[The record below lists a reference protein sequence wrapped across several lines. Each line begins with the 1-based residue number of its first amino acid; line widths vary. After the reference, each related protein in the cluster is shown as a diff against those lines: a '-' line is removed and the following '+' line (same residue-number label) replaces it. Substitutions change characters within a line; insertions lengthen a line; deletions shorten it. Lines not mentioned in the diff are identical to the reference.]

1 MGTELAENTDLR
13 LKAVL
18 EILAAAV
25 WAGESPNAGMVLAEA
40 LTRVPPNEKE
50 RELLSGGIPRGH
62 KNLTAATARLVKAG
76 WLSKGK
82 GGWAIT
88 DDGLRAIVTFRDP
101 AAFAAALAEG
111 RPVPEDVA
119 VPTKAPRGFLP
130 KAPAKRTDRVKEAA
144 PVAGTEEAE
153 AAEASPVGVA
163 AEVPEKPAARR
174 RSRKATAATGAPTE
188 TVAEVEAPAAAA
200 AETFR
205 QPDAV
210 AIAGD
215 FGKLLGAPEDWAPQY
230 DEVQMAF
237 DPADQLWKLTAD
249 LPAGFYQYKVALN
262 RSWDENYG
270 AFGIREGANHELHH
284 GGGEL
289 TIRYDQRIRDVTS
302 G

>member
-1 MGTELAENTDLR
+1 MAADVAENTNLR

-18 EILAAAV
+18 EVLAAAV

-62 KNLTAATARLVKAG
+62 KNLTAATAKLVKAG

-88 DDGLRAIVTFRDP
+88 DDGLRAIVTFREP
-101 AAFAAALAEG
+101 EAFADALSGG
-111 RPVPEDVA
+111 RTLPEDVA
-119 VPTKAPRGFLP
+119 VPTEAPRGFLP
-130 KAPAKRTDRVKEAA
+130 KAPAKRRVRVKEAA
-144 PVAGTEEAE
+144 PVAEAEEAE
-153 AAEASPVGVA
+153 AAEAAPVGA
-163 AEVPEKPAARR
+163 GAEAPGKPVARR

-188 TVAEVEAPAAAA
+188 TAVQAEAPTVP
-200 AETFR
+200 AETFP

-215 FGKLLGAPEDWAPQY
+215 FGKLLGAPEDWAPQF

-237 DPADQLWKLTAD
+237 DPADQLWKLTAN
-249 LPAGFYQYKVALN
+249 LPAGNYQYKVALN
-262 RSWDENYG
+262 RSWEENYG
-270 AFGIREGANHELHH
+270 AFGIRDGANHELHH
-284 GGGEL
+284 AGGEL
-289 TIRYDQRIRDVTS
+289 TIRYDQRTQDVVQ